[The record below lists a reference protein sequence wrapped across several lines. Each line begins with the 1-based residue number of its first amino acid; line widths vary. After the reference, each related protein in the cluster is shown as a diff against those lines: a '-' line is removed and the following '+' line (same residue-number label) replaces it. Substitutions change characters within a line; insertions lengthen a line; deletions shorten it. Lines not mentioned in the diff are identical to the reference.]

1 MLWVQPELLESCFRR
16 PTGDH
21 SSFSSR
27 RSVEVAMARILLL
40 HHLPALACGAQKLGW
55 ERFFF
60 LSGASQDALP
70 LHYSPENA
78 SLRRKAISL
87 YFGRT
92 NLPLSLEFSLLTDP
106 EKVGGSRWIAR
117 GGVFSPDS
125 CCKIQQGVRKW
136 KWSNGVG
143 KKVKVKVDRSQ
154 RSVLSCC
161 KIQWFHSLAQ
171 TQTYRKQGYRCS
183 KRLHCFFL
191 ELCLFVSRRSHAYIA
206 WIALMRF

>member
-1 MLWVQPELLESCFRR
+1 
-16 PTGDH
+16 
-21 SSFSSR
+21 
-27 RSVEVAMARILLL
+27 MACILLL
-40 HHLPALACGAQKLGW
+40 HHLPALACGAQKLGR

-78 SLRRKAISL
+78 SLRRKAVSL

-125 CCKIQQGVRKW
+125 CCKI
-136 KWSNGVG
+136 
-143 KKVKVKVDRSQ
+143 
-154 RSVLSCC
+154 
-161 KIQWFHSLAQ
+161 
-171 TQTYRKQGYRCS
+171 
-183 KRLHCFFL
+183 
-191 ELCLFVSRRSHAYIA
+191 
-206 WIALMRF
+206 